1 MSKETSGVRQTLWD
15 ALRHLRSAIDLL
27 DAADAPGTIAAHA
40 DLAAQQLKELLIAPD
55 AQRSKDRVK
64 LMEPG
69 EHS

>member
-1 MSKETSGVRQTLWD
+1 MSKESSEARQTLAN
-15 ALRHLRSAIDLL
+15 ALHHLQTAIDIL

-40 DLAAQQLKELLIAPD
+40 DLAAQQLKELLLAPD
-55 AQRSKDRVK
+55 AQRSAGRVK